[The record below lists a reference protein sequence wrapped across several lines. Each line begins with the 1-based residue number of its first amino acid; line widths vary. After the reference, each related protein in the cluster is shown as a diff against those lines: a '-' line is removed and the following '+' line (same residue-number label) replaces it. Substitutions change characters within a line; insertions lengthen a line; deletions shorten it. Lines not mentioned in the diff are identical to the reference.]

1 MVRLAFV
8 ASVEAAAA
16 GEPGHGAF
24 DRPAMPAPRL
34 FSESMTGATRERAG
48 RRQGSSSTGTW
59 WWHTNWLS
67 AGVLVAE
74 VSRRV
79 WNSGEEAHR
88 RYAGCI
94 GDHEELNNR
103 KIEKSMGWGEET
115 SE

>member
-1 MVRLAFV
+1 
-8 ASVEAAAA
+8 
-16 GEPGHGAF
+16 
-24 DRPAMPAPRL
+24 
-34 FSESMTGATRERAG
+34 MTGATRERAG